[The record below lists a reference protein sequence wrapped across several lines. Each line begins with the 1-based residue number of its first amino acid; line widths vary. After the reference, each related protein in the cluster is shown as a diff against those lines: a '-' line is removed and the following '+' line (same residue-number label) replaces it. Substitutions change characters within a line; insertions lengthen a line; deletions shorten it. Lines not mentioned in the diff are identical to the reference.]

1 MNKEE
6 CMLALE
12 QMILELPQYRKIT
25 NELCN
30 RFIPM
35 YVRNNYEQEQI
46 YIEGN
51 HSSSKNYCWDIYDTI
66 PIEIIESILDNFKE
80 QDDIE
85 QENQQ
90 LKEQLKQRD
99 EVIDEAINKIE
110 YLRMEKW
117 SIQGTDIMDVLDILT
132 KYKGDNNEQRN

>member
-46 YIEGN
+46 YIEGD

-66 PIEIIESILDNFKE
+66 PISIIESILDNFKE
-80 QDDIE
+80 QDDIKE
-85 QENQQ
+85 ENTN
-90 LKEQLKQRD
+90 LKQALYEIKEYIKGAYEMATYTKSVSLD
-99 EVIDEAINKIE
+99 KENIE
-110 YLRMEKW
+110 
-117 SIQGTDIMDVLDILT
+117 DILQIID
-132 KYKGDNNEQRN
+132 KYMKEDD

>member
-46 YIEGN
+46 YIEGD

-66 PIEIIESILDNFKE
+66 PISIIESILDNFKE
-80 QDDIE
+80 QDDIKE
-85 QENQQ
+85 ENIN
-90 LKEQLKQRD
+90 LKQALN
-99 EVIDEAINKIE
+99 EIKEYINKELVFINE
-110 YLRMEKW
+110 HQYAR
-117 SIQGTDIMDVLDILT
+117 GTRKLNKILQIID
-132 KYKGDNNEQRN
+132 KYMKEDD

>member
-46 YIEGN
+46 YIEGD
-51 HSSSKNYCWDIYDTI
+51 HSSSKNYCRDIYDTI
-66 PIEIIESILDNFKE
+66 PISIIESILDNFKE
-80 QDDIE
+80 QDDIKE
-85 QENQQ
+85 ENTN
-90 LKEQLKQRD
+90 LKQALYEIKEYIKGAYEMATYTKSVSLD
-99 EVIDEAINKIE
+99 KENIE
-110 YLRMEKW
+110 
-117 SIQGTDIMDVLDILT
+117 DILQIID
-132 KYKGDNNEQRN
+132 KYMKEDD

>member
-46 YIEGN
+46 YIEGD

-66 PIEIIESILDNFKE
+66 PISIIESILDNFKE
-80 QDDIE
+80 QDDIKE
-85 QENQQ
+85 ENIN
-90 LKEQLKQRD
+90 LKQALN
-99 EVIDEAINKIE
+99 EIKEYINKELVFINE
-110 YLRMEKW
+110 HQYAR
-117 SIQGTDIMDVLDILT
+117 GTRKLNKNLQIID
-132 KYKGDNNEQRN
+132 KYMKEDD

>member
-46 YIEGN
+46 YIEGD

-66 PIEIIESILDNFKE
+66 PISIIESILDNFKE
-80 QDDIE
+80 QDDIKE
-85 QENQQ
+85 ENIN
-90 LKEQLKQRD
+90 LKQALNEIKEYIKGAYEMATYTKSVSLD
-99 EVIDEAINKIE
+99 KENIE
-110 YLRMEKW
+110 
-117 SIQGTDIMDVLDILT
+117 DILQIID
-132 KYKGDNNEQRN
+132 KYMKEDDKN

>member
-46 YIEGN
+46 YIEGD

-66 PIEIIESILDNFKE
+66 PISIIESILDNFKE
-80 QDDIE
+80 QDDIKE
-85 QENQQ
+85 ENIN
-90 LKEQLKQRD
+90 LKQALNEIRELVNNCSD
-99 EVIDEAINKIE
+99 NLD
-110 YLRMEKW
+110 
-117 SIQGTDIMDVLDILT
+117 DIMCYDIDKYKKLDILEIIDKYT
-132 KYKGDNNEQRN
+132 KEDD

>member
-46 YIEGN
+46 YIEGD

-66 PIEIIESILDNFKE
+66 PISIIESILDNFKE
-80 QDDIE
+80 QDDIKE
-85 QENQQ
+85 ENIN
-90 LKEQLKQRD
+90 LKQALNEIKEYIKGAYEMATYTKSVSLD
-99 EVIDEAINKIE
+99 KENIE
-110 YLRMEKW
+110 
-117 SIQGTDIMDVLDILT
+117 DILQIID
-132 KYKGDNNEQRN
+132 KYMKEDD

>member
-46 YIEGN
+46 YIEGD

-66 PIEIIESILDNFKE
+66 PISIIESILDNFKE
-80 QDDIE
+80 QDDIKE
-85 QENQQ
+85 ENTN
-90 LKEQLKQRD
+90 LKQALYEIKEYIKGAYEMATYTKSVSLD
-99 EVIDEAINKIE
+99 KENIE
-110 YLRMEKW
+110 
-117 SIQGTDIMDVLDILT
+117 DILQIID
-132 KYKGDNNEQRN
+132 KYMKED